1 VALLNQGIEEIT
13 RRAYARLEF
22 ICESNIYSVMVS
34 AKPASLTATD
44 YQPLTAPPLKILFA
58 AALTSSD

>member
-1 VALLNQGIEEIT
+1 MFTGKNVALLNQGIEKIT

-34 AKPASLTATD
+34 AKPASRL
-44 YQPLTAPPLKILFA
+44 QRI
-58 AALTSSD
+58 TSL